1 MTDHEIY
8 EGIVQQDNKTF
19 LFLYNKYKG
28 QIIGMVQKN
37 NGNEADALDIFQE
50 GLIALWT
57 NVERGKFQVQD
68 QSRISTYL
76 YALCRNIWISKLRK
90 RKIVHSIDE
99 HPAIEGKLKVQELEE
114 EYDKVKE
121 LETLLSTLGAACQ
134 KILKLFYYQKA
145 SLKDIAV
152 EMEITEKT
160 AKNTKYRCMQNLRA
174 NFKSKNS
181 SL

>member
-1 MTDHEIY
+1 MTDQEIY

-28 QIIGMVQKN
+28 KIIGMVQKN
-37 NGNEADALDIFQE
+37 SGSEEDALDVFQE

-57 NVERGKFQVQD
+57 NIEKGKFQVQD

-90 RKIVHSIDE
+90 RKIIHSIDDN
-99 HPAIEGKLKVQELEE
+99 PGIEGKIKVQELEDN
-114 EYDKVKE
+114 YDKVKA
-121 LETLLSTLGAACQ
+121 LEKVLGTLGAACQ

-145 SLKDIAV
+145 SLKDIAL

-181 SL
+181 RL

>member
-1 MTDHEIY
+1 M
-8 EGIVQQDNKTF
+8 
-19 LFLYNKYKG
+19 
-28 QIIGMVQKN
+28 
-37 NGNEADALDIFQE
+37 
-50 GLIALWT
+50 
-57 NVERGKFQVQD
+57 QD

-90 RKIVHSIDE
+90 RKIIHSIDDN
-99 HPAIEGKLKVQELEE
+99 PGIEGKIKVQELEDN
-114 EYDKVKE
+114 YDKVKA
-121 LETLLSTLGAACQ
+121 LEKVLGTLGAACQ

-145 SLKDIAV
+145 SLKDIAL

-181 SL
+181 RL